1 MTVLREFVSNRGVAM
16 PTSSRE
22 LRRPRT
28 CFFTAERP
36 TTTSVDAVWEFENG
50 RCVDLSAE
58 ELKESKKKLGFE
70 VRRLRDGLH
79 SNLQGPF
86 PEYRFLNV
94 SFLKSV
100 WHFSLVQ
107 IWDILQFTS
116 AIFVADEAEAF
127 TVSVMRLGQ
136 LEGEEGSGKAGSRY
150 EHVEGDLIFPSG
162 EFEQSIRIPI
172 IESPLWS
179 ATMEFKVVL
188 EHPIGCQLGKY
199 LKICRV
205 KVIDRDSFPSSFYA
219 QEIEEDV
226 ESINQT
232 GLFIEYV
239 KLVLEQPGNTWRFLI
254 TVIFDQLKNLY
265 VWFTLKASVYMVNVV
280 FGHKEDAEDELL
292 IRDDPAKTAQVLG
305 LMYVFLPLLLHIWKV
320 TKMKL
325 DLNGRCKLY
334 LQSSVMRKYMNFS
347 EESRL
352 EVTQPEVV
360 SFVMQKSEQLA
371 GICDNYTII
380 AYYFQRPAMNEKF
393 ATRATKFND
402 DGIPEAVYKM
412 NSEFFFDWLAPLFVG
427 LYIAFYS
434 PLVLAKDLPLGTFLA
449 TISVFKEV
457 SSNFE
462 DGYAGL
468 KKVISCFEPLVDLT
482 VFLNRPT
489 DVPLLKQFVD
499 IRVAETR
506 KCRKKLLTLPMALAM
521 EEAAAVRTD
530 LIPIRLEN
538 IGLTLTLDQ
547 CLIYQDGAKKGKTIF
562 QDVNLSVSQ
571 GKLVALTGPAGS
583 GKSKLLKML
592 VGDASPSSGQVLIP
606 SHLRFVLVTHQVFVM
621 SSTPLQKLS
630 QQAMLDLADPSQRNL
645 FFGDPAALGS
655 AEERHRMLWILEKLQ
670 MNNTR
675 QLAELELSL
684 LQETEWENE
693 EEEHWGCCHRETR
706 PSVQEWKLDE
716 SSNRSKDIRKKLTG
730 WRNSLSFQEKAKLH
744 MARAL
749 IMNPEILILEKPLM
763 NLDEAESERVMTVLR
778 EYVSNRG
785 VAMSD
790 ESRDMRRPRTCIFTA
805 ERPTTTLVDAVFVT
819 SFVLG
824 KEQRPPKT
832 RATANWG
839 ARGIAQGSEL
849 DEQRQRVVSE
859 SGHLDAEVQR
869 TRQEVAR
876 EAQAMRELRQ
886 AEGERDRKAKELEQ
900 LSNQLQQVQQE
911 KASVSQEHRR
921 EAVTA
926 MVMVLEALWHRWRRS
941 TWHLTLRRWQEAHLA
956 LQRKGR
962 RIAVA
967 AKISLLS
974 GCLLLWREVVT
985 SLVAEREAA
994 KHLEEPWQ
1002 AKRME
1007 TAHWG

>member
-1 MTVLREFVSNRGVAM
+1 MKHGYLYAPLHDGSFDHE
-16 PTSSRE
+16 
-22 LRRPRT
+22 
-28 CFFTAERP
+28 
-36 TTTSVDAVWEFENG
+36 EN
-50 RCVDLSAE
+50 D
-58 ELKESKKKLGFE
+58 
-70 VRRLRDGLH
+70 
-79 SNLQGPF
+79 NL
-86 PEYRFLNV
+86 
-94 SFLKSV
+94 
-100 WHFSLVQ
+100 
-107 IWDILQFTS
+107 DILQFTS

-136 LEGEEGSGKAGSRY
+136 LEGEVRCHYRTEEGSGKAGSRY

-371 GICDNYTII
+371 GSISEVSSLLETLGKLVMLNYFAVSSNPAMTWAVITMPAVMILWSLLRDSGYICVKPPEPSKKPITNFVSQICDNYTII

-538 IGLTLTLDQ
+538 IGLTL
-547 CLIYQDGAKKGKTIF
+547 KGKTIF

-621 SSTPLQKLS
+621 SSTPLQ
-630 QQAMLDLADPSQRNL
+630 NL

-706 PSVQEWKLDE
+706 PSVQEWWKLDE

-805 ERPTTTLVDAVFVT
+805 ERPTTTLVDAVWEFKDGVCHELRAGEGAKT
-819 SFVLG
+819 S
-824 KEQRPPKT
+824 K
-832 RATANWG
+832 
-839 ARGIAQGSEL
+839 
-849 DEQRQRVVSE
+849 D
-859 SGHLDAEVQR
+859 SGHS
-869 TRQEVAR
+869 
-876 EAQAMRELRQ
+876 
-886 AEGERDRKAKELEQ
+886 Q
-900 LSNQLQQVQQE
+900 LGSSVLLNVRHMSTSNF
-911 KASVSQEHRR
+911 AFTSP
-921 EAVTA
+921 TA
-926 MVMVLEALWHRWRRS
+926 PS
-941 TWHLTLRRWQEAHLA
+941 
-956 LQRKGR
+956 
-962 RIAVA
+962 
-967 AKISLLS
+967 
-974 GCLLLWREVVT
+974 
-985 SLVAEREAA
+985 
-994 KHLEEPWQ
+994 P
-1002 AKRME
+1002 
-1007 TAHWG
+1007 

>member
-1 MTVLREFVSNRGVAM
+1 M
-16 PTSSRE
+16 
-22 LRRPRT
+22 RPK
-28 CFFTAERP
+28 
-36 TTTSVDAVWEFENG
+36 
-50 RCVDLSAE
+50 
-58 ELKESKKKLGFE
+58 ELKHGYLYAP
-70 VRRLRDGLH
+70 LHDGSFDH
-79 SNLQGPF
+79 EENDNL
-86 PEYRFLNV
+86 
-94 SFLKSV
+94 
-100 WHFSLVQ
+100 
-107 IWDILQFTS
+107 DILQFTS

-136 LEGEEGSGKAGSRY
+136 LEGEVRCHYRTEEGSGKAGSRY

-371 GICDNYTII
+371 GSISEVSSLLETLGKLVMLNYFAVSSNPAMTWAVITMPAVMILWSLLRDSGYICVKPPEPSKKPITNFVSQICDNYTII

-538 IGLTLTLDQ
+538 IGLTL
-547 CLIYQDGAKKGKTIF
+547 KGKTIF

-621 SSTPLQKLS
+621 SSTPLQ
-630 QQAMLDLADPSQRNL
+630 NL

-706 PSVQEWKLDE
+706 PSVQEWWKLDE

-805 ERPTTTLVDAVFVT
+805 ERPTTTLVDAVWEFKDGVCHELRAGEGAKT
-819 SFVLG
+819 S
-824 KEQRPPKT
+824 K
-832 RATANWG
+832 
-839 ARGIAQGSEL
+839 
-849 DEQRQRVVSE
+849 D
-859 SGHLDAEVQR
+859 SGHS
-869 TRQEVAR
+869 
-876 EAQAMRELRQ
+876 
-886 AEGERDRKAKELEQ
+886 Q
-900 LSNQLQQVQQE
+900 LGSSVLLNVRHMSTSNF
-911 KASVSQEHRR
+911 AFTSP
-921 EAVTA
+921 TA
-926 MVMVLEALWHRWRRS
+926 PS
-941 TWHLTLRRWQEAHLA
+941 
-956 LQRKGR
+956 
-962 RIAVA
+962 
-967 AKISLLS
+967 
-974 GCLLLWREVVT
+974 
-985 SLVAEREAA
+985 
-994 KHLEEPWQ
+994 P
-1002 AKRME
+1002 
-1007 TAHWG
+1007 

>member
-1 MTVLREFVSNRGVAM
+1 MCAMGVCSGKAAQ
-16 PTSSRE
+16 SKSRE
-22 LRRPRT
+22 VKPK
-28 CFFTAERP
+28 
-36 TTTSVDAVWEFENG
+36 
-50 RCVDLSAE
+50 
-58 ELKESKKKLGFE
+58 ELKHGYLYAP
-70 VRRLRDGLH
+70 LHDG
-79 SNLQGPF
+79 SFDEENANL
-86 PEYRFLNV
+86 
-94 SFLKSV
+94 
-100 WHFSLVQ
+100 
-107 IWDILQFTS
+107 DILQFTS
-116 AIFVADEAEAF
+116 AIFVADEAEEF
-127 TVSVMRLGQ
+127 IVSVMRLGQ
-136 LEGEEGSGKAGSRY
+136 LEGEVRCHYRTEEGSGKAGNRY

-162 EFEQSIRIPI
+162 EFERSIRIPI

-179 ATMEFKVVL
+179 ATMEFKVLL

-239 KLVLEQPGNTWRFLI
+239 KLILEQPGNTWRFLI
-254 TVIFDQLKNLY
+254 TVIFDQLKNIY

-280 FGHKEDAEDELL
+280 FGHSADSEDELL
-292 IRDDPAKTAQVLG
+292 IPEDPAKTAQVLG
-305 LMYVFLPLLLHIWKV
+305 LMYVLLPLLLHIWKV

-371 GICDNYTII
+371 GSISEVSSLLETLGKLVMLNYFAVSSNPAMTWAVITMPAVMILWSLLRDSGYICVKPPEPSKKPITNFVSQICDNYTII

-393 ATRATKFND
+393 AARATKFND

-434 PLVLAKDLPLGTFLA
+434 PLVLAKELPLGTFLA

-499 IRVAETR
+499 IRVAETH
-506 KCRKKLLTLPMALAM
+506 KCRKKLMALPMALAT
-521 EEAAAVRTD
+521 EEAGTVRTD

-538 IGLTLTLDQ
+538 IGLTL
-547 CLIYQDGAKKGKTIF
+547 KGKTIF

-621 SSTPLQKLS
+621 SSTPLQ
-630 QQAMLDLADPSQRNL
+630 NL
-645 FFGDPAALGS
+645 FFGDPAALGI
-655 AEERHRMLWILEKLQ
+655 AEERHRMLWILEKLK

-693 EEEHWGCCHRETR
+693 EEEHWGCCHREPVR
-706 PSVQEWKLDE
+706 EVQEWWKLDE
-716 SSNRSKDIRKKLTG
+716 SSSRAKDIRKKLTG

-785 VAMSD
+785 VAMSS
-790 ESRDMRRPRTCIFTA
+790 ESRDMRRPRACVFTA
-805 ERPTTTLVDAVFVT
+805 ERPTTTLVDAVWEFKDGVCQELRAGEGAKT
-819 SFVLG
+819 S
-824 KEQRPPKT
+824 K
-832 RATANWG
+832 
-839 ARGIAQGSEL
+839 
-849 DEQRQRVVSE
+849 D
-859 SGHLDAEVQR
+859 SGHS
-869 TRQEVAR
+869 
-876 EAQAMRELRQ
+876 
-886 AEGERDRKAKELEQ
+886 Q
-900 LSNQLQQVQQE
+900 LGS
-911 KASVSQEHRR
+911 SVLLNVRH
-921 EAVTA
+921 
-926 MVMVLEALWHRWRRS
+926 MS
-941 TWHLTLRRWQEAHLA
+941 TNNFAFMSPTP
-956 LQRKGR
+956 
-962 RIAVA
+962 
-967 AKISLLS
+967 S
-974 GCLLLWREVVT
+974 
-985 SLVAEREAA
+985 
-994 KHLEEPWQ
+994 P
-1002 AKRME
+1002 
-1007 TAHWG
+1007 